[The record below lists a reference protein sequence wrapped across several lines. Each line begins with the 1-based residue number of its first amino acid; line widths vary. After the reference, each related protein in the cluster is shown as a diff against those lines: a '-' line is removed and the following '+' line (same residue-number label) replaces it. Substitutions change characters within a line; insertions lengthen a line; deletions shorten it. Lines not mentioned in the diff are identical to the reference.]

1 MISPIH
7 HVAPVETPQA
17 LGNNNA
23 APGEFRNFL
32 EAAVGAVESSR
43 NTAAQAVEKFLS
55 GEDQELH
62 SAILD
67 TQRAELQ
74 FELFLQT
81 RNKVVQAYQEIMRM
95 QV

>member
-7 HVAPVETPQA
+7 HVAPVEALQA
-17 LGNNNA
+17 PGRSSA
-23 APGEFRNFL
+23 AGEFRNIL
-32 EAAVGAVESSR
+32 EAAVGAVEASR
-43 NTAAQAVEKFLS
+43 TSAGQAVEKFLT
-55 GEDQELH
+55 GEDQEVH
-62 SAILD
+62 SAILA

-95 QV
+95 QI